1 MTTHKHSH
9 AQWGSRLGFILAAV
23 GSAVG
28 LGNIWRFPYMVG
40 QNGGGAFVFT
50 YLICIAVIG
59 FPILIAELM
68 VGRRGQS
75 NPITAMSRVAEQNN
89 RSSAWGGVGFMG
101 VLAAFLILAFYS
113 VIGGW
118 GVNYIVKVGMGDFA
132 GISADAVGNVFNGM
146 LGNAKELLIWHT
158 VFMSLTILIV
168 AFGVT
173 SGLEFASKLLMPLLG
188 ICLVAMVG
196 YGAFSNGFSAT
207 LDYLFSP
214 RFGDINAEVILS
226 ALGHAFFTLSL
237 GMGVM
242 ISYGSYLGRE
252 INLLRTA
259 SVVVVMDTGI
269 ALLAGLAIFPIV
281 FANQLDPSHGPGLI
295 FITLP
300 VAFSQMGGGL
310 VIGVIFFS
318 LLTFAALTSAMSLLE
333 PVVELLEEKTPLNR
347 AFSTII
353 SGAVT
358 WLLGIAA
365 LLSFN
370 EWDSFKI
377 FGLGIF
383 DFLDT
388 LTGKFMLPLA
398 GLGVIIFVG
407 WFMHRKI
414 IREEL
419 HLGNTGELIWQIVA
433 RFIAPIGVIIV
444 FVSQLLELLN
454 YQLADILAYFT

>member
-1 MTTHKHSH
+1 M
-9 AQWGSRLGFILAAV
+9 
-23 GSAVG
+23 
-28 LGNIWRFPYMVG
+28 
-40 QNGGGAFVFT
+40 
-50 YLICIAVIG
+50 
-59 FPILIAELM
+59 
-68 VGRRGQS
+68 
-75 NPITAMSRVAEQNN
+75 
-89 RSSAWGGVGFMG
+89 
-101 VLAAFLILAFYS
+101 
-113 VIGGW
+113 
-118 GVNYIVKVGMGDFA
+118 
-132 GISADAVGNVFNGM
+132 
-146 LGNAKELLIWHT
+146 
-158 VFMSLTILIV
+158 
-168 AFGVT
+168 
-173 SGLEFASKLLMPLLG
+173 
-188 ICLVAMVG
+188 
-196 YGAFSNGFSAT
+196 
-207 LDYLFSP
+207 FSP

-281 FANQLDPSHGPGLI
+281 FANQLDPSQGPGLI

-300 VAFSQMGGGL
+300 VAFGQMGGGL

>member
-1 MTTHKHSH
+1 MSTNKHSH

-75 NPITAMSRVAEQNN
+75 NPITAMARVAEQNN
-89 RSSAWGGVGFMG
+89 RSTAWASVGFMG
-101 VLAAFLILAFYS
+101 VLAAFLILSFYS

-118 GVNYIVKVGMGDFA
+118 SINYIAKVGMGEFT
-132 GISADAVGNVFNGM
+132 GISADAVGNVFTGM
-146 LGNAKELLIWHT
+146 LGDAKELLKWHT
-158 VFMSLTILIV
+158 VFMLFTIVIV

-173 SGLEFASKLLMPLLG
+173 SGLERASKLLMPLLG
-188 ICLVAMVG
+188 VCLVAMVG
-196 YGAFSNGFSAT
+196 YGMFSSGFSAA

-259 SVVVVMDTGI
+259 SIVVVMDTGI

-281 FANQLDPSHGPGLI
+281 FANQLDPSQGPGLI

-300 VAFSQMGGGL
+300 VAFGKMGGG
-310 VIGVIFFS
+310 VIIGVIFFA

-347 AFSTII
+347 AFSTIV

-358 WLLGIAA
+358 WILGIAA

-370 EWDSFKI
+370 EWSSFKI
-377 FGLGIF
+377 LGFNIF

-407 WFMHRKI
+407 WFVHRKI

-419 HLGNTGELIWQIVA
+419 HISGTSELVWHIVA
-433 RFIAPIGVIIV
+433 RFVAPIGVIIV
-444 FVSQLLELLN
+444 FASQILDLLG
-454 YQLADILAYFT
+454 YKLADLLAYFG